1 MDWIPLGQEEY
12 NSICQKVNYLE
23 IKNRPGRLYQEV
35 SKLPCTLES
44 KVKFILQHWGWDGL
58 PRDEGKLVISQINNF
73 RLTFT
78 SEVKEF
84 IHQIYGLSLPMKKT
98 RSLGTVE
105 DIYGGVLRFKYP
117 ESGWKDLF
125 ITSKCLG
132 LKFHDDVTP
141 IGYML
146 NYNGFSLS
154 GQQIDGWENP
164 NYKPVGAWT
173 YELYLGNNEKIYF
186 WDSENSDGIGI
197 EADSLISFFAC
208 AFGLIVDTEK
218 VYGYATEEDL
228 QSSAV
233 TQSYDFALSL
243 TNERYCLDQN
253 GLLCFWCPQ
262 RLFQAVEE
270 DLSFFEKDARQ
281 MWIRIRPYELEEI
294 RRAYINNL
302 YQLAGFFF
310 GEESL
315 DAAVLGGIARLDCC
329 DEVRFSFGGYMDQT
343 IQFALFRKG
352 DEHEILSP
360 ENRPKV

>member
-146 NYNGFSLS
+146 NYNG
-154 GQQIDGWENP
+154 
-164 NYKPVGAWT
+164 
-173 YELYLGNNEKIYF
+173 
-186 WDSENSDGIGI
+186 
-197 EADSLISFFAC
+197 
-208 AFGLIVDTEK
+208 
-218 VYGYATEEDL
+218 
-228 QSSAV
+228 
-233 TQSYDFALSL
+233 
-243 TNERYCLDQN
+243 
-253 GLLCFWCPQ
+253 LCC
-262 RLFQAVEE
+262 
-270 DLSFFEKDARQ
+270 
-281 MWIRIRPYELEEI
+281 
-294 RRAYINNL
+294 
-302 YQLAGFFF
+302 
-310 GEESL
+310 
-315 DAAVLGGIARLDCC
+315 
-329 DEVRFSFGGYMDQT
+329 
-343 IQFALFRKG
+343 
-352 DEHEILSP
+352 
-360 ENRPKV
+360 

>member
-12 NSICQKVNYLE
+12 NSICQKVTYLE

-73 RLTFT
+73 RSTFT
-78 SEVKEF
+78 LEAKEF
-84 IHQIYGLSLPMKKT
+84 LHQIYGLSLPMKKT

-186 WDSENSDGIGI
+186 WDSENSDSIGI
-197 EADSLISFFAC
+197 EADSLISFFAS

-218 VYGYATEEDL
+218 VYGYVTEEDFEL
-228 QSSAV
+228 M
-233 TQSYDFALSL
+233 DEI
-243 TNERYCLDQN
+243 ERSWNQ
-253 GLLCFWCPQ
+253 G
-262 RLFQAVEE
+262 
-270 DLSFFEKDARQ
+270 
-281 MWIRIRPYELEEI
+281 
-294 RRAYINNL
+294 
-302 YQLAGFFF
+302 
-310 GEESL
+310 
-315 DAAVLGGIARLDCC
+315 
-329 DEVRFSFGGYMDQT
+329 
-343 IQFALFRKG
+343 
-352 DEHEILSP
+352 
-360 ENRPKV
+360 

>member
-1 MDWIPLGQEEY
+1 
-12 NSICQKVNYLE
+12 
-23 IKNRPGRLYQEV
+23 
-35 SKLPCTLES
+35 
-44 KVKFILQHWGWDGL
+44 
-58 PRDEGKLVISQINNF
+58 
-73 RLTFT
+73 
-78 SEVKEF
+78 
-84 IHQIYGLSLPMKKT
+84 MKKT

-218 VYGYATEEDL
+218 VYGYATEED
-228 QSSAV
+228 
-233 TQSYDFALSL
+233 
-243 TNERYCLDQN
+243 
-253 GLLCFWCPQ
+253 
-262 RLFQAVEE
+262 
-270 DLSFFEKDARQ
+270 FELMD
-281 MWIRIRPYELEEI
+281 EI
-294 RRAYINNL
+294 EGSWN
-302 YQLAGFFF
+302 QG
-310 GEESL
+310 
-315 DAAVLGGIARLDCC
+315 
-329 DEVRFSFGGYMDQT
+329 
-343 IQFALFRKG
+343 
-352 DEHEILSP
+352 
-360 ENRPKV
+360 